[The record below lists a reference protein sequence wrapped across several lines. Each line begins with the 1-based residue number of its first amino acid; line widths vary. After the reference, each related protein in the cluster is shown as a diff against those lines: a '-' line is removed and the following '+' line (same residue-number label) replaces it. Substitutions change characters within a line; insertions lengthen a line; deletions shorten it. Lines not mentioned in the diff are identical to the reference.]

1 MSDADNNAAK
11 TGQTAADTTGA
22 AGASSGAQFDAA
34 EVASLRAAAAELA
47 RIKTER
53 AAAEQAEAVKRGE
66 HEAVIAQLRAES
78 EAAKATATRQAEDL
92 ALVGIHAGLADAE
105 AREVARTLYG
115 LVPESKRAASL
126 PEQVKQWAKK
136 PDEAPRA
143 LQGYFVAAPGV
154 SVGGASSRGAANP
167 DGISDDKLRALAR
180 KVGYDVSRP
189 GAFESFKA
197 AFPRMKDTPSIK
209 AALSGM

>member
-1 MSDADNNAAK
+1 MSDAA
-11 TGQTAADTTGA
+11 TTAATEGAAA
-22 AGASSGAQFDAA
+22 AGAAAQSSAPQFDAA
-34 EVASLRAAAAELA
+34 EVANLRAQAAELA

-115 LVPESKRAASL
+115 LVPEAKRAASL
-126 PEQVKQWAKK
+126 ADQVKQWAKK

-143 LQGYFVAAPGV
+143 LQGYFGAATQTTGFG
-154 SVGGASSRGAANP
+154 SSSRGAQANDKDRAATLARMQSLGFP
-167 DGISDDKLRALAR
+167 EDDYDHFVKHVQPRLRA
-180 KVGYDVSRP
+180 VQ
-189 GAFESFKA
+189 
-197 AFPRMKDTPSIK
+197 
-209 AALSGM
+209 

>member
-47 RIKTER
+47 RIKSER

-126 PEQVKQWAKK
+126 AEQVKQWAKK

-143 LQGYFVAAPGV
+143 LQGYFGAAPQTTGL
-154 SVGGASSRGAANP
+154 GSSTRGAQAN
-167 DGISDDKLRALAR
+167 DKDRAATLAR
-180 KVGYDVSRP
+180 MKQLGFPEDDYDHFVTHVQ
-189 GAFESFKA
+189 
-197 AFPRMKDTPSIK
+197 PRLRTVQ
-209 AALSGM
+209 